1 MGFFFIAQK
10 DNKKHQHDTLSF
22 SISDYPR
29 LLFVKVLIYVFLKNF
44 LNKKKSFYLS
54 VHICIILWKRIF
66 IPIVILRIDI
76 VANIYLNIT
85 MFLSIHPETFITS
98 ISCFPKLSSYIIS
111 NYLSIVM
118 LVAVYAA
125 CLFKQ
130 MTSSNN
136 KWLLIFLVMFHYNQD
151 VR

>member
-1 MGFFFIAQK
+1 M
-10 DNKKHQHDTLSF
+10 
-22 SISDYPR
+22 
-29 LLFVKVLIYVFLKNF
+29 
-44 LNKKKSFYLS
+44 S

-85 MFLSIHPETFITS
+85 MFLSTHPETFITS
-98 ISCFPKLSSYIIS
+98 ISCFPKLTSYIIS

-125 CLFKQ
+125 SLFKQ

-136 KWLLIFLVMFHYNQD
+136 KWLLIFLVMFHYNQEVNLLSHISEAD
-151 VR
+151 QWLKYTCWKFFLVAEFRFFIVLQMFVFSFPSSLNLIN